1 MSQLNVANLIVI
13 KWTKKCSKRAD
24 YHTKKSL
31 APKKKSFHSYE
42 EYKIL
47 TYKVSQLM
55 WITKHIMVDHI

>member
-31 APKKKSFHSYE
+31 APKKNLSTVMKSIKY
-42 EYKIL
+42 
-47 TYKVSQLM
+47 
-55 WITKHIMVDHI
+55 